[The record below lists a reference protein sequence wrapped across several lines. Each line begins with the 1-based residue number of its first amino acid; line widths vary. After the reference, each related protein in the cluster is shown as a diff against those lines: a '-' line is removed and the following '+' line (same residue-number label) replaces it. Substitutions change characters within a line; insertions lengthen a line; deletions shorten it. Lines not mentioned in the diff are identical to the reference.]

1 VSRRCCRWP
10 ARWWLQRRNDH
21 RRALLPALALADAVE
36 ILPGWVGSA
45 DLRVLT
51 LELEV
56 DEPELLLDFVE
67 ARIR

>member
-1 VSRRCCRWP
+1 MSPKMRP
-10 ARWWLQRRNDH
+10 DLARYAHVWVTTEK
-21 RRALLPALALADAVE
+21 DAVK

-51 LELEV
+51 LELEF

-67 ARIR
+67 PRIR

>member
-1 VSRRCCRWP
+1 
-10 ARWWLQRRNDH
+10 
-21 RRALLPALALADAVE
+21 LLPALALADAVE